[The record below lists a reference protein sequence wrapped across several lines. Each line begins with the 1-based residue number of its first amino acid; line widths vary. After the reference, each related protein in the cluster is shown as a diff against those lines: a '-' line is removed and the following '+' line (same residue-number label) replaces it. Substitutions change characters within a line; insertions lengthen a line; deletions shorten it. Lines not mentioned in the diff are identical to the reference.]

1 MSRVDGE
8 EETLKEIVERMTQYA
23 QPVNVPIG
31 ELLPDAFIRR
41 HTDLPDAAA
50 FLAAAGIAPNGGIP
64 QLDTERFAEAVRAH
78 SAFVGPRPFLQ
89 AATASYLRRKLGFE

>member
-8 EETLKEIVERMTQYA
+8 EQKLKEIVERMTLSA

-50 FLAAAGIAPNGGIP
+50 FLAAAGIAPDAGIP
-64 QLDTERFAEAVRAH
+64 RLDTERFAAAVRAH
-78 SAFVGPRPFLQ
+78 TAFVGPKPFLQ
-89 AATASYLRRKLGFE
+89 AATASYLRRKLGVE